1 MELPKHL
8 ARIQPRGEREGEPV
22 AQFEIGRMQNFVYLI
37 LDWAA
42 KKAALVDTQHDLS
55 APLGCLKRYG
65 FELTAVFVTHSHFD
79 HTPGLPGLVRSHP
92 ELPIYLH
99 KKELHRIDSY
109 TLNHSKLRMIQEGDE
124 LRVGQIP
131 VRVLHTPGHS
141 SGECSFLLEIEPP
154 YLFTGDTVFIR
165 NCGRTD
171 GESGNDE
178 EMFQSLRRI
187 AQLPKETII
196 LPGHHYTPECASTV
210 GTEIQQSP
218 PFQCQSVAE
227 LAALP

>member
-1 MELPKHL
+1 MKLPEHL
-8 ARIQPRGEREGEPV
+8 AGIKPVGEQEGEPV

-37 LDWAA
+37 LDWANR
-42 KKAALVDTQHDLS
+42 KAAFVDTQQDLS
-55 APLGCLKRYG
+55 APLGCLKRHG

-79 HTPGLPGLVRSHP
+79 HIPGLPELVRSYP
-92 ELPIYLH
+92 EVPIFIH
-99 KKELHRIDSY
+99 KNELHRIDAR
-109 TLNHSKLRMIQEGDE
+109 TRNHFGLHFIQDGEQ

-141 SGECSFLLEIEPP
+141 SGECSFLLEIDPP

-171 GESGNDE
+171 GETGSDE
-178 EMFQSLRRI
+178 EMFQSLHRI

-196 LPGHHYTPECASTV
+196 LPGHHYTPECASTIE
-210 GTEIQQSP
+210 TEIQQSP
-218 PFQCQSVAE
+218 PFQCQTVSE
-227 LAALP
+227 LTALP